1 LRQGL
6 WVFLKYSK
14 SVINDQFAKR
24 RASAM
29 TRSLAF
35 LVLAHDDIEHLL
47 RLAKRLAP
55 YPVYAHVDAKL
66 PADLTALRGCA
77 NLRLIEPRIAVHW
90 AEFSVV
96 GATLALIK
104 ASQFNGGAQ
113 HTVLLSGHCYPM
125 RPVEALAEWLAA
137 HPNNDFI
144 QMVRIGPGSPIN
156 NNVGRHWRN
165 APLLPDRLLGLPSVA
180 KCERLGRR
188 IYNRVAREFPR
199 DIYSELAPHSLF
211 QGSQWWALTA
221 ESLTEI
227 MAIALRE
234 PHWQEVF
241 RTTHAPDELFFHT
254 ILGSSRRY
262 GNQIG
267 STVDCGHENLYDA
280 PLHYVARTVERW
292 VMNDCDEQRQKLLNS
307 DKFFVRK
314 IGSRHR
320 SLLDWIDDQATCN
333 TTLPKYGTS

>member
-1 LRQGL
+1 
-6 WVFLKYSK
+6 
-14 SVINDQFAKR
+14 
-24 RASAM
+24 M

-47 RLAKRLAP
+47 RLTQRLAP
-55 YPVYAHVDAKL
+55 HPVYAHVDAKS
-66 PADLTALRGCA
+66 PADLTALRECG
-77 NLRLIEPRIAVHW
+77 NLQLIEPRIAVHW

-96 GATLALIK
+96 SATLALIT
-104 ASQFNGGAQ
+104 ASLSNGGAQ
-113 HTVLLSGHCYPM
+113 HTVLLSGHCYPI
-125 RPVEALAEWLAA
+125 RPVEALTEWLSA

-144 QMVRIGPGSPIN
+144 QMVRIGPGSAIN

-165 APLLPDRLLGLPSVA
+165 APLLPDRLLCLPSVA

-199 DIYSELAPHSLF
+199 DIYRELAPHSLF

-227 MAIALRE
+227 MAIVLRD
-234 PHWQEVF
+234 PRWQKVF

-254 ILGSSRRY
+254 ILGSSKRY

-267 STVDCGHENLYDA
+267 STVDYGHENLYDA
-280 PLHYVARTVERW
+280 PLHYVARTVDRW
-292 VMNDCDEQRQKLLNS
+292 LTNDHEQRQKVLHS

-320 SLLDWIDDQATCN
+320 SLLDWIDGQVTGNAA
-333 TTLPKYGTS
+333 LPKYGTSR